1 MPSIFTKIIH
11 GEIPCY
17 KIYEDEHTFAFLARD
32 QIALGHTL
40 IVAKIEVDYFVD
52 VPEPY
57 YSAVFKNAQTIARA
71 IQAATGCARVGTMI
85 AGFEVPH
92 FHYHLVPIE
101 SIFDLSFSHARER
114 GPEEMKAIQEKIVAE
129 LARMK

>member
-92 FHYHLVPIE
+92 FHYHLVPID
-101 SIFDLSFSHARER
+101 SIFDLSFSHARVREQ
-114 GPEEMKAIQEKIVAE
+114 EEMKGIQEKIVAE